1 MDVRTQ
7 MMQPGDPDWPTAVG
21 LFDDYRRHYGE
32 QPALEQA
39 TWWMTGQAGAGQL
52 LVTGAWLADRLVGL
66 ATCHRTPASLRMA
79 HFWQLRDVYVHADAR
94 RQGVARALVASV
106 LSSAAA
112 DGALRVSLQTE
123 PENSA
128 ALQLYRSLDFETVD
142 GLLQLSRRPR

>member
-1 MDVRTQ
+1 MDVRTRAL
-7 MMQPGDPDWPTAVG
+7 QPGDKDWPTAAA

-39 TWWMTGQAGAGQL
+39 TWWLTGQASTGQL
-52 LVTGAWLADRLVGL
+52 LVSGAWLAERLVGI

-79 HFWQLRDVYVHADAR
+79 HFWQLRDIYVHADVR
-94 RQGVARALVASV
+94 RQGVARALVQSL
-106 LSSAAA
+106 LSAAAA

-128 ALQLYRSLDFETVD
+128 ALQLYQGLGFATVD
-142 GLLQLSRRPR
+142 GLLQLSCRPR